1 MADEGT
7 IAFLPTRLNAAPV
20 VFRGM
25 TSREVGL
32 VAMAGLAIGVPLG
45 LIVMWL
51 LMVLFNSLYLAVV
64 PTFMAALSFALLW
77 FGGGL
82 LRRLRRGRPESW
94 LYRRVQWLAAT
105 HGFNSAELIVTTA
118 VYRPGRDRHQQPGGH
133 A

>member
-1 MADEGT
+1 MADERT

-32 VAMAGLAIGVPLG
+32 VAVAGLAAGLPFG

-51 LMVLFNSLYLAVV
+51 VVALFDMLYIAIV
-64 PTFMAALSFALLW
+64 PTVMAGLSFALLW

-82 LRRLRRGRPESW
+82 LRRLRRGRPETW

-118 VYRPGRDRHQQPGGH
+118 VYRPGRDRHQHPGGH